1 MIKVLIITGLLPVSI
16 IEKKKSEN
24 DILLV
29 TENEIKKNYN
39 DIRFEYI
46 FTFPYVNKSLSF
58 FSLKWT
64 SYLELKKQKSFFLR
78 GRKINALS
86 IISLPRKF
94 IFRHILYEVSFWLNR
109 NYINDIIKQSSPTV
123 IHAHNVH
130 GDAYFAR
137 KISLKYNIPYVV
149 TLRGLNNCTD
159 KIVKNSIKDART
171 LIAIS
176 PTQKKMAEYFVGKSV
191 DLIPHGIE
199 EQFFIKKEIGNREK
213 PIKCVVVC
221 RLLKLKN
228 IDKVIKA
235 FSHINH
241 NYIFHIYGEGPE
253 KENLQS
259 LINKLNL
266 SDRIKVFG
274 FISHYEMPQNLAEY
288 DLFIMPSFPESLG
301 RVFFEAMACGLP
313 VIGAKNTGIDGL
325 IKDGV
330 EGFLIDHNNEAS
342 LGNKLE
348 LIFQQPELLGK
359 MGGSAVKLAKQF
371 TWRDITEKLYR
382 TYKI

>member
-1 MIKVLIITGLLPVSI
+1 MIKVLVVTGLLPVRI

-39 DIRFEYI
+39 DIGFDYI
-46 FTFPYVNKSLSF
+46 FTFPYVNKGLSF
-58 FSLKWT
+58 FSVKWK
-64 SYLELKKQKSFFLR
+64 SYLELKKQKFFLLR
-78 GRKINALS
+78 GRKVNALS

-94 IFRHILYEVSFWLNR
+94 IFRHFLYDISFWLNR
-109 NYINDIIKQSSPTV
+109 NYIDDIIKQSSPTV

-130 GDAYFAR
+130 GDAYFAK

-149 TLRGLNNCTD
+149 TLRGLNNCAD
-159 KIVKNSIKDART
+159 KIVKSSIKDANS

-176 PTQKKMAEYFVGKSV
+176 PTQKKLAEYFIRKSV

-199 EQFFIKKEIGNREK
+199 EQFFIKKENKNREK
-213 PIKCVVVC
+213 LIKCIVVC
-221 RLLKLKN
+221 RLLELKN
-228 IDKVIKA
+228 IDKVIKV

-241 NYIFHIYGEGPE
+241 NFIFHIYGEGPE

-274 FISHYEMPQNLAEY
+274 FISHCEMPQKLAEY

-313 VIGAKNTGIDGL
+313 VIGAKNTGIDGF

-330 EGFLIDHNNEAS
+330 EGFLVDHNNETS

-348 LIFQQPELLGK
+348 FIFQQPELLVK
-359 MGGSAVKLAKQF
+359 MSRSAVKLAKQF
-371 TWRDITEKLYR
+371 TWGDVTEKLYR
-382 TYKI
+382 TYNI